1 MKFDICLMN
10 PPYGSTGGD
19 SIHLKFVEK
28 CLDIASMQ
36 VVVMPYTFI
45 TKVNHKPSERFKTL
59 FDKHIISVQEENSN
73 QFSQTSMPN
82 VGIYLFKRD
91 KQNNL
96 ITIKPLDRE
105 EYTVNSLKEISDFTS
120 YEYNIIKFLENQGQ
134 QLIQWGGGHS
144 HCTKQSLI
152 KRGITDSKKIKE
164 MINDDIIRNSQRL
177 PKDKI
182 YMIVNTANGGM
193 NGTFISKNTG
203 TIINNYSDLIKE
215 FINRNQSTGYTL
227 IIFNN
232 TKEAHNCKIALQHP
246 LLRFTCYRT
255 QNDQNMAIN
264 RVYKYIP
271 NIDWSDDRV
280 KTDEGLLQVCGCPAD
295 KAKEYAEYCKKIIEE
310 VNNK

>member
-1 MKFDICLMN
+1 MN
-10 PPYGSTGGD
+10 
-19 SIHLKFVEK
+19 
-28 CLDIASMQ
+28 
-36 VVVMPYTFI
+36 
-45 TKVNHKPSERFKTL
+45 R
-59 FDKHIISVQEENSN
+59 
-73 QFSQTSMPN
+73 
-82 VGIYLFKRD
+82 
-91 KQNNL
+91 
-96 ITIKPLDRE
+96 
-105 EYTVNSLKEISDFTS
+105 
-120 YEYNIIKFLENQGQ
+120 
-134 QLIQWGGGHS
+134 
-144 HCTKQSLI
+144 
-152 KRGITDSKKIKE
+152 
-164 MINDDIIRNSQRL
+164 
-177 PKDKI
+177 
-182 YMIVNTANGGM
+182 
-193 NGTFISKNTG
+193 TFISKNTG

-310 VNNK
+310 VDDK